1 MPDRYF
7 NDKPKQPNWPLWL
20 IIGGCAVLVL
30 WLRWEGVVLA
40 AIIAAITAAVMHFR
54 PDSAEVET
62 LRASVLLS
70 IEDIQAVL
78 SDYEHFLHGTDPEAI
93 ADRTMLRPALADE
106 TSVVPEIERFHELRV
121 AAERFCARVQ
131 VRFDDADMSVAHLEG
146 LLQATDRR
154 AAELQQAWTQAR
166 HVARKLA
173 P

>member
-1 MPDRYF
+1 MSDRDF
-7 NDKPKQPNWPLWL
+7 NEKPNTPNWPLWL
-20 IIGGCAVLVL
+20 IIGGCVVLVV

-40 AIIAAITAAVMHFR
+40 AIIAAITAAVMRFR

-70 IEDIQAVL
+70 MEDIQAVI
-78 SDYEHFLHGTDPEAI
+78 SAYEHFLHGTDSEAI

-106 TSVVPEIERFHELRV
+106 TSMVPEIEHFHELRV
-121 AAERFCARVQ
+121 TAERFCARAQ
-131 VRFDDADMSVAHLEG
+131 VRLESGMSVAHLEG

-154 AAELQQAWTQAR
+154 AVELQQAWTQAR
-166 HVARKLA
+166 HAARKLA